1 MSRRTDIVAQLR
13 ADLSTIA
20 TSSSILK
27 TIDEINDWPTICFT
41 PGTESRQ
48 HFGGGLRWATTLIQ
62 LRGYTYDAGIDAM
75 TAAEDLARSIE
86 DVVDQFRASHPS
98 LNVVQMRVSSIR
110 TDEGV
115 MEPYGIADLL
125 IELTYEVT

>member
-1 MSRRTDIVAQLR
+1 
-13 ADLSTIA
+13 
-20 TSSSILK
+20 
-27 TIDEINDWPTICFT
+27 
-41 PGTESRQ
+41 
-48 HFGGGLRWATTLIQ
+48 
-62 LRGYTYDAGIDAM
+62 M

-86 DVVDQFRASHPS
+86 DVIDHFRASHPS